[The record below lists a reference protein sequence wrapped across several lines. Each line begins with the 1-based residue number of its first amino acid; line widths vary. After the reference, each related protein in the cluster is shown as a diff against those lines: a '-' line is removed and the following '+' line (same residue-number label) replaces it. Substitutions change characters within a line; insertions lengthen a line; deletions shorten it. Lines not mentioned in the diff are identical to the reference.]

1 MSDSSPDDDALR
13 AEARKRVK
21 AKRDFFSMLAIFVVV
36 TVLLLVIW
44 YVTSGPGSY
53 FWPIWPII
61 GFVLATVFAALDAWG
76 ITRRFVTEADVDAE
90 VERMTRRKR

>member
-1 MSDSSPDDDALR
+1 MSETPPDDALR

-21 AKRDFFSMLAIFVVV
+21 AKRDFFSMVAIFVVV
-36 TVLLLVIW
+36 AILLLVIW

-61 GFVLATVFAALDAWG
+61 GFVLATVFTALDAWG
-76 ITRRFVTEADVDAE
+76 ITRRFVSEADVDAE
-90 VERMTRRKR
+90 VDRMTRRKS